1 MEKAQ
6 VGVVGFVGRRGEL
19 AALDEALGRA
29 TRFSVP
35 QTVTIVGAD
44 GLGKSRLVDAW
55 LAARAGDELRIVRAA
70 VEPVV
75 GGSAPRGALI
85 AHLLRVRFG
94 LAELDPE
101 QALLRFRAQL
111 QEVFGDRRI
120 SELSTLLG
128 RFLGFEPPD
137 SPLGSALAGRPE
149 QGVELARAVLGRF
162 LEQDAAGRPLIV
174 IGENLQDAD
183 DDSLTELERLSAELA
198 DAPIL
203 IVATARPD
211 LLVRRPGWGHGG
223 GNHVRIDLQ
232 PLTRMEIDLL
242 VAAQLGPAAAVPPGL
257 AEQVANASGGSPQL
271 AGEVLR
277 AYREHEILV
286 PAPAGDGWR
295 FDEARASRQHPSATR
310 EEVAHARIT
319 VLTPAERDVLAR
331 AAIFGDQ
338 FWTGG
343 VVALGRLEASPPD
356 EAAVFAPDPTITEIQ
371 QILESLRER
380 GFVERV
386 ERSAIPEETAWAFC
400 QTIERRL
407 LEAEAASELGR
418 RRKAFAAQWLE
429 SRGGGETATGAAA
442 HGSERE
448 QRLEWLA
455 RLYLDAGDARR
466 AATAYVTAAGLA
478 RDHLLLDRA
487 QALYL
492 AGLRL
497 YELDDA
503 VAKMD
508 TLYAAGDVAARL
520 GRTRE
525 SVGLFQEMLRLAW
538 RLDLPAKGGAAHGR
552 IGRLLSTLG
561 ENARARAHLELAQKL
576 FEVAGDWPGVAAALD
591 DVGRIHFLMGEP
603 ERSLERHRA
612 ALGVREQLGDDR
624 GRALTL
630 SRLGQVLRATGAL
643 SGAGEHFRAALEL
656 RRRISDRP
664 GVIAS
669 LQDLG
674 ALERDLGRRPE
685 ALSLL
690 GEGRD
695 LARASG
701 ERLHECSLS
710 IEIGDCHLADGQPHA
725 GLAEFQAARE
735 IARQFGA
742 RVLLSEATR
751 GIAEAEL
758 AMGEATRARDDARSA
773 FEIAER
779 AGAPPLAGAALR
791 VAASAVGAGAPGEPE
806 LGGAREMFDR
816 AVEVLTGAGA
826 EMELAR
832 TLDAYAEFEDRSGRD
847 ETANELRRQA
857 RLIRRREQSG
867 APRAA

>member
-1 MEKAQ
+1 MEKESA
-6 VGVVGFVGRRGEL
+6 GFVGRRAEL
-19 AALDEALGRA
+19 AVLDEALGRA
-29 TRFSVP
+29 IRFNAP

-44 GLGKSRLVDAW
+44 GLGKSRLIDEWVGSH
-55 LAARAGDELRIVRAA
+55 AGENLRIVRAA
-70 VEPVV
+70 VDPPVGA
-75 GGSAPRGALI
+75 GGAAPRGALI

-94 LAELDPE
+94 LAELSPDD
-101 QALLRFRAQL
+101 ALLQFRAQL

-120 SELSTLLG
+120 LELSTLLG
-128 RFLGFEPPD
+128 RFLGFDLPE

-149 QGVELARAVLGRF
+149 QGAELARAVLARF
-162 LEQDAAGRPLIV
+162 LEQDAAGRALVIV
-174 IGENLQDAD
+174 GENLQDAD
-183 DDSLTELERLSAELA
+183 DDSLVELESLAAELV
-198 DAPIL
+198 DSPIL

-211 LLVRRPGWGHGG
+211 LLVRRPGWGRGG
-223 GNHVRIDLQ
+223 GNHTRIDLQ

-242 VAAQLGPAAAVPPGL
+242 VSSYLGPAAAVPPGL
-257 AEQVANASGGSPQL
+257 AEGVATESGGNPHL

-277 AYREHEILV
+277 AYREHGLLV
-286 PAPAGDGWR
+286 VGAGGAGWR
-295 FDEARASRQHPSATR
+295 FDRDRAARQHPTATR
-310 EEVAHARIT
+310 EEVAYARIT
-319 VLTPAERDVLAR
+319 VLTPVERDVLAR
-331 AAIFGDQ
+331 AAIFGGE

-343 VVALGRLEASPPD
+343 VVAL
-356 EAAVFAPDPTITEIQ
+356 DPTITEIH

-386 ERSAIPEETAWAFC
+386 AKSSIPEETAWAFC

-407 LEAEAASELGR
+407 LEADAASELTK
-418 RRKAFAAQWLE
+418 RRKIFAAQWLE
-429 SRGGGETATGAAA
+429 SRDSAWTEPAGARAGASRDGTAIPAGAAPPVSA
-442 HGSERE
+442 RE
-448 QRLEWLA
+448 QRLEALA
-455 RLYLDAGDARR
+455 RLYEEAGDARR
-466 AATAYVTAAGLA
+466 AAYCFVTAASLA
-478 RDHLLLDRA
+478 RDHLRLDRA
-487 QALYL
+487 HALYM

-497 YELDDA
+497 LDLDDA
-503 VAKMD
+503 VAKRD
-508 TLYAAGDVAARL
+508 ALYAAGDVAARL

-525 SVGLFQEMLRLAW
+525 AVGLFQEMLRLAW

-561 ENARARAHLELAQKL
+561 ENARARSHLELAQKL

-603 ERSLERHRA
+603 EHSLERHRA

-643 SGAGEHFRAALEL
+643 AAAGENFRAALEL
-656 RRRISDRP
+656 RRRISDLP

-669 LQDLG
+669 LLDLG

-690 GEGRD
+690 REGRD

-701 ERLHECSLS
+701 ERLQECSLS
-710 IEIGDCHLADGQPHA
+710 IEIGDCHLADGQPNA
-725 GLAEFQAARE
+725 AIAEFQAARE
-735 IARQFGA
+735 MARQFGA
-742 RVLLSEATR
+742 RGLLSEATR

-758 AMGEATRARDDARSA
+758 ALGEAARARDDARSA

-791 VAASAVGAGAPGEPE
+791 VAAAAVGAGAPGESD

-847 ETANELRRQA
+847 ETASELRRQA
-857 RLIRRREQSG
+857 RLIRHRET
-867 APRAA
+867 PPTPAA

>member
-1 MEKAQ
+1 M
-6 VGVVGFVGRRGEL
+6 
-19 AALDEALGRA
+19 
-29 TRFSVP
+29 
-35 QTVTIVGAD
+35 
-44 GLGKSRLVDAW
+44 
-55 LAARAGDELRIVRAA
+55 
-70 VEPVV
+70 
-75 GGSAPRGALI
+75 
-85 AHLLRVRFG
+85 
-94 LAELDPE
+94 
-101 QALLRFRAQL
+101 
-111 QEVFGDRRI
+111 FGDRRI

-128 RFLGFEPPD
+128 RFLGFDAPE

-149 QGVELARAVLGRF
+149 QGAELARAVLGRF
-162 LEQDAAGRPLIV
+162 LEQDAALRPLVI

-183 DDSLTELERLSAELA
+183 DDSLVELESLAADLA

-203 IVATARPD
+203 IVATARPE
-211 LLVRRPGWGHGG
+211 LLVRRPGWGRGG
-223 GNHVRIDLQ
+223 GNHTRIDLQ

-242 VAAQLGPAAAVPPGL
+242 VGASLGGPGAAPSGLG
-257 AEQVANASGGSPQL
+257 EQVANASGGNPFLARQL
-271 AGEVLR
+271 LR
-277 AYREHEILV
+277 AYREHGILL
-286 PAPAGDGWR
+286 AGADGWR
-295 FDEARASRQHPSATR
+295 FDQERAARQHPTATR

-343 VVALGRLEASPPD
+343 VVALGRLGASPPD

-380 GFVERV
+380 GFLERV
-386 ERSAIPEETAWAFC
+386 ATSSIPEEIAWAFC
-400 QTIERRL
+400 QPLERHL
-407 LEAEAASELGR
+407 LETEAASELGR

-429 SRGGGETATGAAA
+429 SRGGEG
-442 HGSERE
+442 RE
-448 QRLEWLA
+448 QRLESLA
-455 RLYLDAGDARR
+455 RLYEEAGEGRR
-466 AATAYVTAAGLA
+466 AAYCYIMAAGLA

-487 QALYL
+487 HALYL
-492 AGLRL
+492 AGIRHLD
-497 YELDDA
+497 LDDA

-508 TLYAAGDVAARL
+508 ALYAAGDVAARL

-561 ENARARAHLELAQKL
+561 ENARALSHLELAQKL

-591 DVGRIHFLMGEP
+591 DVGRIHFLMGDP
-603 ERSLERHRA
+603 ERSLERHRSALA
-612 ALGVREQLGDDR
+612 AREQLGDDR
-624 GRALTL
+624 GRSLTL

-643 SGAGEHFRAALEL
+643 AAADEHFRAALDL
-656 RRRISDRP
+656 RRRISNLP

-669 LQDLG
+669 LLDLG

-690 GEGRD
+690 GEGRE

-701 ERLHECSLS
+701 ERLQECSLS
-710 IEIGDCHLADGQPHA
+710 IEIGDCHLGDGQPHA
-725 GLAEFQAARE
+725 ALGEFQAARE

-742 RVLLSEATR
+742 RALLSEATR

-758 AMGEATRARDDARSA
+758 ALGESARARDDARSA

-791 VAASAVGAGAPGEPE
+791 VAASAVGAGAPGESD

-826 EMELAR
+826 ELELAR

-847 ETANELRRQA
+847 ETAAELRRQA
-857 RLIRRREQSG
+857 GLIRRRETQE
-867 APRAA
+867 APRAL

>member
-1 MEKAQ
+1 METERA
-6 VGVVGFVGRRGEL
+6 GFVGRRAEL
-19 AALDEALGRA
+19 SVLDEVLGRA
-29 TRFSVP
+29 VRFNAP

-44 GLGKSRLVDAW
+44 GLGKSRLLDEW
-55 LAARAGDELRIVRAA
+55 LAGRRGEDVRIVRAA
-70 VEPVV
+70 VGPAV
-75 GGSAPRGALI
+75 GAAPPRGALI

-94 LAELDPE
+94 LAELGPDE
-101 QALLRFRAQL
+101 ALLQFRAQL

-120 SELSTLLG
+120 SELSALLG
-128 RFLGFEPPD
+128 RFLGFDLPE

-149 QGVELARAVLGRF
+149 QGAELARAVLGRF
-162 LEQDAAGRPLIV
+162 FEQDAAFRPLVI

-183 DDSLTELERLSAELA
+183 DDSLAEIESLAVELA

-203 IVATARPD
+203 LVATARPE
-211 LLVRRPGWGHGG
+211 LLVRRPGWGRGG
-223 GNHVRIDLQ
+223 GNHTRIDLQ

-242 VAAQLGPAAAVPPGL
+242 VASSLGGTVAPSGL
-257 AEQVANASGGSPQL
+257 GEQVANASGGNPFL
-271 AGEVLR
+271 ARQVLR
-277 AYREHEILV
+277 AYREHGMLV
-286 PAPAGDGWR
+286 AGADGWR
-295 FDEARASRQHPSATR
+295 FDQERAARQHPTATR

-343 VVALGRLEASPPD
+343 VVALGRLGASPPD

-380 GFVERV
+380 GFLERV
-386 ERSAIPEETAWAFC
+386 ETSSIPEEIAWVFC
-400 QTIERRL
+400 QTLERRL
-407 LEAEAASELGR
+407 LEADAASELGR

-429 SRGGGETATGAAA
+429 SRGGDA
-442 HGSERE
+442 RE
-448 QRLEWLA
+448 QRLESLA
-455 RLYLDAGDARR
+455 RLYEEAGDGRR
-466 AATAYVTAAGLA
+466 AAYCYITAAGMA

-487 QALYL
+487 HAFYL
-492 AGLRL
+492 AGIRHFD
-497 YELDDA
+497 LDDA

-508 TLYAAGDVAARL
+508 ALYAAGDVAARL

-561 ENARARAHLELAQKL
+561 ENARALSHLELAQKL

-591 DVGRIHFLMGEP
+591 DVGRIHFLMGAP
-603 ERSLERHRA
+603 ERSLERHRS
-612 ALGVREQLGDDR
+612 ALAVREQLGDDR
-624 GRALTL
+624 GRSLTL

-643 SGAGEHFRAALEL
+643 SAAGEHFRAALDL
-656 RRRISDRP
+656 RRRISNLP

-669 LQDLG
+669 LLDLG
-674 ALERDLGRRPE
+674 ALERDLDRRPE

-701 ERLHECSLS
+701 ERLQECSLS
-710 IEIGDCHLADGQPHA
+710 IEIGDCHLGDLHPHA
-725 GLAEFQAARE
+725 ALAEFQAARE

-742 RVLLSEATR
+742 RGLLSEATR

-758 AMGEATRARDDARSA
+758 ALGEAARARDDARSA

-791 VAASAVGAGAPGEPE
+791 VAASAVGAGAPGESD

-826 EMELAR
+826 ELELAR

-847 ETANELRRQA
+847 ETASELRRQA
-857 RLIRRREQSG
+857 GLIRRRETQET
-867 APRAA
+867 PRAL

>member
-1 MEKAQ
+1 MEKEQ
-6 VGVVGFVGRRGEL
+6 VGFVGRRAEL

-29 TRFSVP
+29 ARFNAP
-35 QTVTIVGAD
+35 QTVTVVGAD
-44 GLGKSRLVDAW
+44 GLGKSRLADEWV
-55 LAARAGDELRIVRAA
+55 AAHADEELRIVRAA
-70 VEPVV
+70 VGPAV
-75 GGSAPRGALI
+75 GGAAAPRGALI

-94 LAELDPE
+94 LSALAPE
-101 QALLRFRAQL
+101 QALLQFRAQV

-120 SELSTLLG
+120 SELSALLG
-128 RFLGFEPPD
+128 RFLGFDDLPE

-149 QGVELARAVLGRF
+149 QGAELARAVLGRF
-162 LEQDAAGRPLIV
+162 FEQDAGGRPLVI

-183 DDSLTELERLSAELA
+183 DDSLDEIESLAGELR

-211 LLVRRPGWGHGG
+211 LLVRRPGWGRGG
-223 GNHVRIDLQ
+223 GNHTRIDLQ
-232 PLTRMEIDLL
+232 PLSRMEIELL
-242 VAAQLGPAAAVPPGL
+242 VASRLGPAVPVPAGL
-257 AEQVANASGGSPQL
+257 AEQVASASGGNPSL

-277 AYREHEILV
+277 AYREHGILV
-286 PAPAGDGWR
+286 AGEDGWR
-295 FDEARASRQHPSATR
+295 FDQERAARQHPTATR

-343 VVALGRLEASPPD
+343 VVALGRLAASPPD
-356 EAAVFAPDPTITEIQ
+356 EAAVFAPDPTITEIV

-380 GFVERV
+380 GFVQRV
-386 ERSAIPEETAWAFC
+386 GKSSIPEETAWTFC
-400 QTIERRL
+400 QTLERRL
-407 LEAEAASELGR
+407 LEADAASELTR
-418 RRKAFAAQWLE
+418 RRKVFAAQWLE
-429 SRGGGETATGAAA
+429 SRGGEG
-442 HGSERE
+442 RE
-448 QRLEWLA
+448 QRLESLA
-455 RLYLDAGDARR
+455 RLYEEAGDAQR
-466 AATAYVTAAGLA
+466 AAYCYVTAAGLA

-487 QALYL
+487 HALYL
-492 AGLRL
+492 AGIRHL
-497 YELDDA
+497 ELDDA

-508 TLYAAGDVAARL
+508 ALYAAGDVAARL

-561 ENARARAHLELAQKL
+561 ENARALSHLELAQKL

-591 DVGRIHFLMGEP
+591 DVGRIHFLMGAP
-603 ERSLERHRA
+603 ERSLERHRS
-612 ALGVREQLGDDR
+612 ALTVREQLGDDR
-624 GRALTL
+624 GRSLTL

-643 SGAGEHFRAALEL
+643 SAAGEHYRAALDL
-656 RRRISDRP
+656 RRRISNLP

-669 LQDLG
+669 LLDLG

-690 GEGRD
+690 GEGRE

-710 IEIGDCHLADGQPHA
+710 IEIGDCHLGDGQPHA
-725 GLAEFQAARE
+725 AMAEFQAARE

-758 AMGEATRARDDARSA
+758 ALGESARARDDARSA

-791 VAASAVGAGAPGEPE
+791 VAASAVGAGAPGESD

-826 EMELAR
+826 ELELAR
-832 TLDAYAEFEDRSGRD
+832 TLDAYADFEDRSGRD
-847 ETANELRRQA
+847 ETASELRRQA
-857 RLIRRREQSG
+857 RLIRHRE
-867 APRAA
+867 PRDATPAA

>member
-1 MEKAQ
+1 METERA
-6 VGVVGFVGRRGEL
+6 GFVGRRAEL
-19 AALDEALGRA
+19 SALDEALGRA
-29 TRFSVP
+29 VRFNTP

-44 GLGKSRLVDAW
+44 GLGKSRLLDEW
-55 LAARAGDELRIVRAA
+55 LAGHRDEDLRIVRAA
-70 VEPVV
+70 VGPAVAA
-75 GGSAPRGALI
+75 SAPRGALI

-94 LAELDPE
+94 LAELEPD
-101 QALLRFRAQL
+101 QALLQFRGQL

-120 SELSTLLG
+120 SELSALLG
-128 RFLGFEPPD
+128 RFLGFDAPE
-137 SPLGSALAGRPE
+137 SPLGSTLAGRPE
-149 QGVELARAVLGRF
+149 QGAELARAVLGRF
-162 LEQDAAGRPLIV
+162 FEQDAALRPLVI

-183 DDSLTELERLSAELA
+183 DDSLVEIESLAAELA

-203 IVATARPD
+203 IVATARPE
-211 LLVRRPGWGHGG
+211 LLVRRPGWGHGP
-223 GNHVRIDLQ
+223 GNHTRIDLQ

-242 VAAQLGPAAAVPPGL
+242 IASSLGGTGAPPPGL
-257 AEQVANASGGSPQL
+257 CEQVANASGGNPFL
-271 AGEVLR
+271 ARQVLR
-277 AYREHEILV
+277 AYQEHGIL
-286 PAPAGDGWR
+286 AAAADGWR
-295 FDEARASRQHPSATR
+295 FDQERAARQHPTATR

-343 VVALGRLEASPPD
+343 VVALGRLAASPPD

-380 GFVERV
+380 GFLERNDT
-386 ERSAIPEETAWAFC
+386 SSIPEEIAWTFC
-400 QTIERRL
+400 QTLERRL
-407 LEAEAASELGR
+407 LESDAASELGR

-429 SRGGGETATGAAA
+429 SRGGDA
-442 HGSERE
+442 RE
-448 QRLEWLA
+448 QRLESLA
-455 RLYLDAGDARR
+455 RLYEEAGDGRR
-466 AATAYVTAAGLA
+466 AAYCYIMAAGLA

-487 QALYL
+487 HPLYL
-492 AGLRL
+492 AGIRHL
-497 YELDDA
+497 ELDDA

-508 TLYAAGDVAARL
+508 ALYAAGDVAARL

-525 SVGLFQEMLRLAW
+525 SVGLFQEMLRIAW

-561 ENARARAHLELAQKL
+561 ENARALSHLELAQKL

-603 ERSLERHRA
+603 ERSLDRHRS
-612 ALGVREQLGDDR
+612 ALAVREQLGDDR
-624 GRALTL
+624 GRSLTL

-643 SGAGEHFRAALEL
+643 SAAGEHFRAALDL
-656 RRRISDRP
+656 RRRISNLP

-669 LQDLG
+669 LLDLG
-674 ALERDLGRRPE
+674 ALERDLDRLPE

-690 GEGRD
+690 SEGRE

-701 ERLHECSLS
+701 ERLQECSLS
-710 IEIGDCHLADGQPHA
+710 IEIGDCHLGDGQPIA
-725 GLAEFQAARE
+725 ALAEFQAARE

-742 RVLLSEATR
+742 RALLSEATR

-758 AMGEATRARDDARSA
+758 ALGEATRARDDARSA

-791 VAASAVGAGAPGEPE
+791 VAASAVGAGAHGEAD

-826 EMELAR
+826 ELELAR

-847 ETANELRRQA
+847 ETAAELRRQA
-857 RLIRRREQSG
+857 GLIRRRETQ
-867 APRAA
+867 AVPRAS

>member
-1 MEKAQ
+1 MENQA
-6 VGVVGFVGRRGEL
+6 GFVGRRAEL
-19 AALDEALGRA
+19 GALDEALGRA
-29 TRFSVP
+29 TRFNAP
-35 QTVTIVGAD
+35 QTVTVIGAD
-44 GLGKSRLVDAW
+44 GVGKSRLVDEWVDAHQ
-55 LAARAGDELRIVRAA
+55 GPELRIVRAA
-70 VEPVV
+70 VEPAV
-75 GGSAPRGALI
+75 GGEAAPRGALI

-94 LAELDPE
+94 LSELTPDE
-101 QALLRFRAQL
+101 ALLRFRAQL

-120 SELSTLLG
+120 AELSTLLG
-128 RFLGFEPPD
+128 RYLGFDQPE

-149 QGVELARAVLGRF
+149 QGAELARAVLARF
-162 LEQDAAGRPLIV
+162 FEQDAAGRPLAI

-183 DDSLTELERLSAELA
+183 DDSLSELESLAAELA

-203 IVATARPD
+203 IVGTARPD
-211 LLVRRPGWGHGG
+211 LLVRRPGWSHGG
-223 GNHVRIDLQ
+223 GNHIRLDLQ
-232 PLTRMEIDLL
+232 PLTRMEIELL
-242 VAAQLGPAAAVPPGL
+242 VASWLGPAAPVPPGL
-257 AEQVANASGGSPQL
+257 AEQVASASGGSPQL

-277 AYREHEILV
+277 AYREHGILV
-286 PAPAGDGWR
+286 AGADGWR
-295 FDEARASRQHPSATR
+295 FDRARAARQHPTATR

-319 VLTPAERDVLAR
+319 VLTPAERDVLTR

-343 VVALGRLEASPPD
+343 VVALGRLAASPPD
-356 EAAVFAPDPTITEIQ
+356 EAAVFAPDPTITEIH

-380 GFVERV
+380 GFVQRV
-386 ERSAIPEETAWAFC
+386 AKSAIPEETAWAFS

-407 LEAEAASELGR
+407 LETVAASELGR
-418 RRKAFAAQWLE
+418 RRKGFAAQWLE
-429 SRGGGETATGAAA
+429 SRGGAATAP
-442 HGSERE
+442 ERE
-448 QRLEWLA
+448 QRLEALA
-455 RLYLDAGDARR
+455 RLYEEAGDARR
-466 AATAYVTAAGLA
+466 AAYCYVTAAALA

-487 QALYL
+487 HALYL
-492 AGLRL
+492 AGIRL
-497 YELDDA
+497 LELDDA

-508 TLYAAGDVAARL
+508 ALYAAGDVAARL

-552 IGRLLSTLG
+552 IGRLLSTMG
-561 ENARARAHLELAQKL
+561 ENARARAHLELAHKL
-576 FEVAGDWPGVAAALD
+576 FEVAGDGPGVAAALD

-612 ALGVREQLGDDR
+612 ALSVREQLGDDR

-643 SGAGEHFRAALEL
+643 TAADEHFRAALEL
-656 RRRISDRP
+656 RRRISDLP

-669 LQDLG
+669 LLDLG
-674 ALERDLGRRPE
+674 ALERDLGRRAE

-690 GEGRD
+690 GEGRE
-695 LARASG
+695 LARGSG
-701 ERLHECSLS
+701 ERLQECSLS

-725 GLAEFQAARE
+725 ALAEFQAARE

-742 RVLLSEATR
+742 RGLLSEATR

-758 AMGEATRARDDARSA
+758 ALGEAARARDDARSA

-791 VAASAVGAGAPGEPE
+791 VAASAVGAGAPGEAD

-826 EMELAR
+826 ELELAR

-847 ETANELRRQA
+847 ETASELRRQA
-857 RLIRRREQSG
+857 RLIRRRDSS
-867 APRAA
+867 APSAA

>member
-1 MEKAQ
+1 METERA
-6 VGVVGFVGRRGEL
+6 GFVGRRAEW
-19 AALDEALGRA
+19 AALDEGLGRA
-29 TRFSVP
+29 VRFNAP

-44 GLGKSRLVDAW
+44 GLGKSRLLDEW
-55 LAARAGDELRIVRAA
+55 LAGHQGQDLRIVRAA
-70 VEPVV
+70 VGPAVAA
-75 GGSAPRGALI
+75 SAPRGALI

-94 LAELDPE
+94 LAELGPE
-101 QALLRFRAQL
+101 EALLQFRGQL

-128 RFLGFEPPD
+128 RYLGFDAPE

-149 QGVELARAVLGRF
+149 QGAELARAVLGRF
-162 LEQDAAGRPLIV
+162 FEQDAAQRPLVI

-183 DDSLTELERLSAELA
+183 DDSLTEIESLAADLA

-203 IVATARPD
+203 IVATARPE

-223 GNHVRIDLQ
+223 GNHTRIDLQ

-242 VAAQLGPAAAVPPGL
+242 VGSSLGGTDAAPAGLG
-257 AEQVANASGGSPQL
+257 EQVANASGGNPFLARQL
-271 AGEVLR
+271 LR
-277 AYREHEILV
+277 AYREHGILV
-286 PAPAGDGWR
+286 AGAGGWR
-295 FDEARASRQHPSATR
+295 FDEERAARQHPAATR

-319 VLTPAERDVLAR
+319 VLTPAERDVLSR
-331 AAIFGDQ
+331 GAIFGDQ

-343 VVALGRLEASPPD
+343 VVALGRLGASPPD

-380 GFVERV
+380 GFLERV
-386 ERSAIPEETAWAFC
+386 ETSSIPEEIAWSFC
-400 QTIERRL
+400 QPLERHL
-407 LEAEAASELGR
+407 LETEAASELGR

-429 SRGGGETATGAAA
+429 SRGGDA
-442 HGSERE
+442 RE
-448 QRLEWLA
+448 QRLESLA
-455 RLYLDAGDARR
+455 RLYEEAGDVRR
-466 AATAYVTAAGLA
+466 AAYCYVTAAGLA

-487 QALYL
+487 HALYL
-492 AGLRL
+492 AGIRHL
-497 YELDDA
+497 ELDDA
-503 VAKMD
+503 VTKMD
-508 TLYAAGDVAARL
+508 ALYAAGDVAARL

-561 ENARARAHLELAQKL
+561 ENARARSHLELAQKL

-603 ERSLERHRA
+603 EQSLERHRS
-612 ALGVREQLGDDR
+612 ALAVREQLGDER
-624 GRALTL
+624 GRSLTL

-643 SGAGEHFRAALEL
+643 SAAGDNFRAALDL
-656 RRRISDRP
+656 RRRISNLP

-669 LQDLG
+669 LLDLG

-710 IEIGDCHLADGQPHA
+710 IEIGDCHLGDLQPHA
-725 GLAEFQAARE
+725 ALAEFQAARE

-742 RVLLSEATR
+742 RALLSEATR

-758 AMGEATRARDDARSA
+758 ALGEAARARDDARSA

-791 VAASAVGAGAPGEPE
+791 VAASAVGAGAPGESD

-826 EMELAR
+826 ELELAR

-847 ETANELRRQA
+847 ETASELRRQA
-857 RLIRRREQSG
+857 GLIRRRDTQET
-867 APRAA
+867 PRAL

>member
-1 MEKAQ
+1 MESERA
-6 VGVVGFVGRRGEL
+6 GFVGRRAEL
-19 AALDEALGRA
+19 SLLDEALGRA
-29 TRFSVP
+29 VRFNAP
-35 QTVTIVGAD
+35 QTVTIIGAD
-44 GLGKSRLVDAW
+44 GLGKSRLLDEW
-55 LAARAGDELRIVRAA
+55 LAGNQGQDLRIVRAA
-70 VEPVV
+70 VGPAV
-75 GGSAPRGALI
+75 GASAPRGALI

-94 LAELDPE
+94 LAELGPD
-101 QALLRFRAQL
+101 QALLQFRAQL

-128 RFLGFEPPD
+128 RFLGFDVPE
-137 SPLGSALAGRPE
+137 SPLSSALAGRPE
-149 QGVELARAVLGRF
+149 QGAELARAVLGRF
-162 LEQDAAGRPLIV
+162 LEQDAALRPLVI

-183 DDSLTELERLSAELA
+183 DDSLTELESLA
-198 DAPIL
+198 VDLTNAPIL
-203 IVATARPD
+203 IVVTARPE
-211 LLVRRPGWGHGG
+211 LLVRRPGWGRGG
-223 GNHVRIDLQ
+223 GNHTRLDLQ

-242 VAAQLGPAAAVPPGL
+242 VGASLGGTGAAPGGLG
-257 AEQVANASGGSPQL
+257 EQVANASGGNPILARQL
-271 AGEVLR
+271 LR
-277 AYREHEILV
+277 TYREHGILV
-286 PAPAGDGWR
+286 AGGEGWR
-295 FDEARASRQHPSATR
+295 FDQERAARQHPTATR

-343 VVALGRLEASPPD
+343 VVALGRLGASPPD

-371 QILESLRER
+371 QMLESLRER
-380 GFVERV
+380 GFVERNDT
-386 ERSAIPEETAWAFC
+386 SAIPEEIAWTFC
-400 QTIERRL
+400 QTLERYL
-407 LEAEAASELGR
+407 LETDAASELGR

-429 SRGGGETATGAAA
+429 SRGGDA
-442 HGSERE
+442 RE
-448 QRLEWLA
+448 ERLESLA
-455 RLYLDAGDARR
+455 RLYEEAGDGRR
-466 AATAYVTAAGLA
+466 AAYCYLTAAGLA

-487 QALYL
+487 HALYL
-492 AGLRL
+492 AGIRHLD
-497 YELDDA
+497 LDDA

-508 TLYAAGDVAARL
+508 ALYAAGDVAARL

-561 ENARARAHLELAQKL
+561 ENTRALSHLELAQKL

-591 DVGRIHFLMGEP
+591 DVGRIYFLMGEP
-603 ERSLERHRA
+603 ERSLERHRS
-612 ALGVREQLGDDR
+612 ALAVREQLGDER
-624 GRALTL
+624 GRSLTL

-643 SGAGEHFRAALEL
+643 AAAGEHFRAALDL
-656 RRRISDRP
+656 RRRISNLP

-669 LQDLG
+669 LLDLG

-690 GEGRD
+690 GEGRE

-701 ERLHECSLS
+701 ERLQECSLS
-710 IEIGDCHLADGQPHA
+710 VEIGDCHLGDGQPHA
-725 GLAEFQAARE
+725 ALGEFQAARE

-742 RVLLSEATR
+742 RALLSEATR

-758 AMGEATRARDDARSA
+758 ALGEAARARDDARSA

-791 VAASAVGAGAPGEPE
+791 VAASAVGAGAPGESD

-826 EMELAR
+826 ELELAR
-832 TLDAYAEFEDRSGRD
+832 TLDAYAAFEDRSGRD
-847 ETANELRRQA
+847 ETAAELRRQA
-857 RLIRRREQSG
+857 GLIRRREPP
-867 APRAA
+867 AVPRAS

>member
-1 MEKAQ
+1 METERA
-6 VGVVGFVGRRGEL
+6 GFVGRRAEL
-19 AALDEALGRA
+19 SVLDEALGRA
-29 TRFSVP
+29 VRFNAP

-44 GLGKSRLVDAW
+44 GLGKSRLLDEW
-55 LAARAGDELRIVRAA
+55 LDGHQSQDLRIVRAA
-70 VEPVV
+70 VGPAVAA
-75 GGSAPRGALI
+75 SAPRGALI

-94 LAELDPE
+94 LAELGPD
-101 QALLRFRAQL
+101 QALLQFRAQL

-120 SELSTLLG
+120 SELSALLG
-128 RFLGFEPPD
+128 RFLGFDAPE
-137 SPLGSALAGRPE
+137 SPLGSTLAGRPE
-149 QGVELARAVLGRF
+149 QGAELARAVLGRF
-162 LEQDAAGRPLIV
+162 FEQDAALRPLVI

-183 DDSLTELERLSAELA
+183 DDSLFEIESLAAELT

-203 IVATARPD
+203 IVATARPE

-223 GNHVRIDLQ
+223 GNHTRIDLQ

-242 VAAQLGPAAAVPPGL
+242 VGASLGGTGAAPTGLGEL
-257 AEQVANASGGSPQL
+257 VANASGGNPFLARQL
-271 AGEVLR
+271 LR
-277 AYREHEILV
+277 AYRENGILI
-286 PAPAGDGWR
+286 AGADGWR
-295 FDEARASRQHPSATR
+295 FDQERAARQNPTATR

-343 VVALGRLEASPPD
+343 VVALGRLGASPPD

-371 QILESLRER
+371 QILENLRER
-380 GFVERV
+380 GFLERV
-386 ERSAIPEETAWAFC
+386 ETSSIPEEIAWTFC
-400 QTIERRL
+400 QPLERHL
-407 LEAEAASELGR
+407 LETEAASELGR

-429 SRGGGETATGAAA
+429 SRGGDA
-442 HGSERE
+442 RE
-448 QRLEWLA
+448 QRLESLA
-455 RLYLDAGDARR
+455 RLYEEAGDGRR
-466 AATAYVTAAGLA
+466 AAYCYIMAAGLA

-487 QALYL
+487 HALYL
-492 AGLRL
+492 AGIRHFD
-497 YELDDA
+497 LDDA

-508 TLYAAGDVAARL
+508 ALYAAGDVAARL

-561 ENARARAHLELAQKL
+561 ENARALSHLELAQKL

-603 ERSLERHRA
+603 ERSLERHRS

-624 GRALTL
+624 GRSLTL

-643 SGAGEHFRAALEL
+643 AAAGEHFRAALDL
-656 RRRISDRP
+656 RRRISNLP

-669 LQDLG
+669 LLDLG

-690 GEGRD
+690 GEGRE

-701 ERLHECSLS
+701 ERLQECSLS
-710 IEIGDCHLADGQPHA
+710 IEIGDCHLGDLQPHA
-725 GLAEFQAARE
+725 ALGEFQAARE

-742 RVLLSEATR
+742 RALLSEATR

-758 AMGEATRARDDARSA
+758 ALGEAARARDDARSA

-791 VAASAVGAGAPGEPE
+791 VAASAVGAGAPGESD

-826 EMELAR
+826 ELELAR

-847 ETANELRRQA
+847 ETAAELRRQA
-857 RLIRRREQSG
+857 GLIRRRETQ
-867 APRAA
+867 AVPRAS

>member
-1 MEKAQ
+1 METERA
-6 VGVVGFVGRRGEL
+6 GFVGRRAEL
-19 AALDEALGRA
+19 SALDEALGRA
-29 TRFSVP
+29 VRFNTP

-44 GLGKSRLVDAW
+44 GLGKSRLLDEW
-55 LAARAGDELRIVRAA
+55 LAGHRGEDLRIVRAA
-70 VEPVV
+70 VGPAVAA
-75 GGSAPRGALI
+75 SAPRGALI

-94 LAELDPE
+94 LAELGPE
-101 QALLRFRAQL
+101 EALLQFRGHL

-128 RFLGFEPPD
+128 RFLGFDAPD
-137 SPLGSALAGRPE
+137 SPLASALAGRPE
-149 QGVELARAVLGRF
+149 QGAELARAVLGRF
-162 LEQDAAGRPLIV
+162 FEQDAALRPLVI

-183 DDSLTELERLSAELA
+183 DDSLAEIESLAAELA

-203 IVATARPD
+203 IVATARPE
-211 LLVRRPGWGHGG
+211 LLVRRPGWGHGA
-223 GNHVRIDLQ
+223 GNHTRIDLQ

-242 VAAQLGPAAAVPPGL
+242 VASSLGGTGAPPVGL
-257 AEQVANASGGSPQL
+257 GEQVANASGGNPFL
-271 AGEVLR
+271 ARQVLR
-277 AYREHEILV
+277 AYQEHGILV
-286 PAPAGDGWR
+286 AGADGWR
-295 FDEARASRQHPSATR
+295 FDQERAARQHPTATR

-343 VVALGRLEASPPD
+343 VVALGRLAASPPD

-380 GFVERV
+380 GFLERN
-386 ERSAIPEETAWAFC
+386 ETSSIPDEIAWTFS
-400 QTIERRL
+400 QTLERRL
-407 LEAEAASELGR
+407 LESDAASELGR

-429 SRGGGETATGAAA
+429 SRGGEA
-442 HGSERE
+442 RE
-448 QRLEWLA
+448 QRLESLA
-455 RLYLDAGDARR
+455 RLYEEAGDGRR
-466 AATAYVTAAGLA
+466 AAYCYLTAAGVA

-487 QALYL
+487 HALYL
-492 AGLRL
+492 AGIRHFD
-497 YELDDA
+497 LDDA

-508 TLYAAGDVAARL
+508 ALYAAGDVAARL

-525 SVGLFQEMLRLAW
+525 SVGLFQEMLRIAW

-561 ENARARAHLELAQKL
+561 ENARALSHLELAQKL

-603 ERSLERHRA
+603 ERSLERHRS
-612 ALGVREQLGDDR
+612 ALAVREQLGDDR
-624 GRALTL
+624 GRSLTL

-643 SGAGEHFRAALEL
+643 SAAGEHFRAALDL
-656 RRRISDRP
+656 RRRISDLP

-669 LQDLG
+669 LLDLG
-674 ALERDLGRRPE
+674 ALERDLDRLPE

-690 GEGRD
+690 SEGRE

-701 ERLHECSLS
+701 ERLQECSLS
-710 IEIGDCHLADGQPHA
+710 IEIGDCHLGDGQPIA
-725 GLAEFQAARE
+725 ALAEFQAARE

-742 RVLLSEATR
+742 RALLSEATR

-758 AMGEATRARDDARSA
+758 ALGEAARARDDARAA

-791 VAASAVGAGAPGEPE
+791 VAASAVGAGAHGEAD

-826 EMELAR
+826 ELELAR

-847 ETANELRRQA
+847 ETAAELRRQA
-857 RLIRRREQSG
+857 GLIRRRETQ
-867 APRAA
+867 AVPRAS

>member
-1 MEKAQ
+1 METERA
-6 VGVVGFVGRRGEL
+6 GFVGRRAEL
-19 AALDEALGRA
+19 SLLDEALGRA
-29 TRFSVP
+29 VRFNVP

-44 GLGKSRLVDAW
+44 GLGKSRLLDEW
-55 LAARAGDELRIVRAA
+55 LAGHEGQDLRIVRAA
-70 VEPVV
+70 VGPAVAA
-75 GGSAPRGALI
+75 SAPRGALI

-94 LAELDPE
+94 LAELGPD
-101 QALLRFRAQL
+101 QALLQFRAQL

-128 RFLGFEPPD
+128 RFLGFDAPE

-149 QGVELARAVLGRF
+149 QGAELARAVLGRF
-162 LEQDAAGRPLIV
+162 FEQDAALRPLVI

-183 DDSLTELERLSAELA
+183 DDSLSEIESLA
-198 DAPIL
+198 ADLANAPIL
-203 IVATARPD
+203 IVATARPE

-223 GNHVRIDLQ
+223 GNHTRLDLQ
-232 PLTRMEIDLL
+232 PLTRMEIELL
-242 VAAQLGPAAAVPPGL
+242 VGSSLGGTGAVPSGLGRAGGERVGRKPVPGPAAPAHLSGARDPGRRGRRL
-257 AEQVANASGGSPQL
+257 ALRPGAGRAPESDGDARGG
-271 AGEVLR
+271 R
-277 AYREHEILV
+277 
-286 PAPAGDGWR
+286 
-295 FDEARASRQHPSATR
+295 ARAHHGAD
-310 EEVAHARIT
+310 ARRARRPGARGDLRRA
-319 VLTPAERDVLAR
+319 VLDRRRGRAR
-331 AAIFGDQ
+331 APRRPRPP
-338 FWTGG
+338 T
-343 VVALGRLEASPPD
+343 RRRCSPPIRPSPRSSRSWR
-356 EAAVFAPDPTITEIQ
+356 ACGSA
-371 QILESLRER
+371 
-380 GFVERV
+380 GFSSGS
-386 ERSAIPEETAWAFC
+386 RSSSIPEEIAWAFC
-400 QTIERRL
+400 QPLERRL
-407 LEAEAASELGR
+407 LETEAASELGR

-429 SRGGGETATGAAA
+429 SRGGDA
-442 HGSERE
+442 RE
-448 QRLEWLA
+448 QRLESLA
-455 RLYLDAGDARR
+455 RLYEEAGDGRR
-466 AATAYVTAAGLA
+466 AAYCYITAAGLA

-487 QALYL
+487 HALYL
-492 AGLRL
+492 AGIRHLD
-497 YELDDA
+497 LDDA

-508 TLYAAGDVAARL
+508 ALYAAGDVAARL

-561 ENARARAHLELAQKL
+561 ENARALSHLELAQKL

-603 ERSLERHRA
+603 ERSLERHRS
-612 ALGVREQLGDDR
+612 ALAVREQLGDDR
-624 GRALTL
+624 GRSLTL

-643 SGAGEHFRAALEL
+643 AAAGEHFRAALEL
-656 RRRISDRP
+656 RRRISNLP

-669 LQDLG
+669 LLDLG

-690 GEGRD
+690 GEGRE

-701 ERLHECSLS
+701 ERLQECSLS
-710 IEIGDCHLADGQPHA
+710 IEIGDCHLGDGQPHA
-725 GLAEFQAARE
+725 ALGEFQAARE

-758 AMGEATRARDDARSA
+758 ALGEAARARDDARAA

-791 VAASAVGAGAPGEPE
+791 VAASAVGAGAPGESD

-826 EMELAR
+826 ELELAR

-847 ETANELRRQA
+847 ETAAELRRQA
-857 RLIRRREQSG
+857 GLIRRRETQE
-867 APRAA
+867 AVRAAPS